1 MIELEKDQ
9 KLNLYRAFLGFL
21 VVLVLFFFVKFLS
34 EVKTYGAMKDGNLS
48 SIVVEG
54 KGEVQAV
61 PDIATVTFSIRK
73 EGKTVKE
80 AQDEVSKVEK
90 LALDSLKTNNVA
102 DKDVKTSNASF
113 YPKYEYKYDYPK
125 LAPCTIE
132 YGCPPQNGKNV
143 IVGYEASESITVKVR
158 NVDTVGKVMQDLGT
172 VGVSDLNG
180 PNFAIDDEETLKT
193 EARAKAIDD
202 AKSKAEVLA
211 KDLGVRLVR
220 IVSFN
225 ESGSYYP
232 MPMYASGAM
241 MKDAVAESAP
251 AQVPKGENTITSN
264 VTITYEIR

>member
-9 KLNLYRAFLGFL
+9 KLNLYRALLGFL
-21 VVLVLFFFVKFLS
+21 VVLVLFFAVKFLA
-34 EVKTYGAMKDGNLS
+34 EVKTYGAMEGGNFS

-61 PDIATVTFSIRK
+61 PDIATVTFSIMK

-80 AQDEVSKVEK
+80 AQDEVAKVEK
-90 LALDSLKTNNVA
+90 VALESLKKNSVEE
-102 DKDVKTSNASF
+102 KDIKTSNASF

-125 LAPCTIE
+125 LAPCSIE

-143 IVGYEASESITVKVR
+143 IVGYQASESITVKVR
-158 NVDTVGKVMQDLGT
+158 NVDNVGKIIQDLGT

-193 EARAKAIDD
+193 EARAKAIAD
-202 AKSKAEVLA
+202 AKAKAKVLA
-211 KDLGVRLVR
+211 RDLDVRLVR

-225 ESGSYYP
+225 ESGNYYP

-241 MKDAVAESAP
+241 MKDSVAESTP
-251 AQVPKGENTITSN
+251 AQIPKGENTITSN